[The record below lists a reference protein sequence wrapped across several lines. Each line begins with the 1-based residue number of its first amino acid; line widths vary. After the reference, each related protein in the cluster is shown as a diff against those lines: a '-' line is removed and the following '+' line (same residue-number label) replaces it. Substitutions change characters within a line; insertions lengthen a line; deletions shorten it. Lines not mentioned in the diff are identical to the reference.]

1 MSWGTQLGVNY
12 LVQSGVPFSTIMT
25 MPGPANFFAY
35 GRGDLGRT
43 PSLSQTDLL
52 VQHQIKVP
60 VRQAQLS
67 VGLNINNL
75 FDQATARNFHNQPY
89 RDALSLTAEQ
99 FFAGFDPVAVAAA
112 NSRIRPDPRFRL
124 ATGYQP
130 ARAITLQTKLTF

>member
-1 MSWGTQLGVNY
+1 
-12 LVQSGVPFSTIMT
+12 MT

-60 VRQAQLS
+60 ARQAQLT
-67 VGLNINNL
+67 VGLNIINL
-75 FDQATARNFHNQPY
+75 FDQATARNFHNRPY
-89 RDALSLTAEQ
+89 RDPLSLTAEQ
-99 FFAGFDPVAVAAA
+99 FSPASIRSLWLPPIRASGRIPGFV
-112 NSRIRPDPRFRL
+112 SRPDISR
-124 ATGYQP
+124 

>member
-1 MSWGTQLGVNY
+1 
-12 LVQSGVPFSTIMT
+12 

-43 PSLSQTDLL
+43 PSSSQTDLL

-60 VRQAQLS
+60 GEARLT
-67 VGLNINNL
+67 VGLNVINL
-75 FDQATARNFHNQPY
+75 FDQATAQSFGNRPY

-99 FFAGFDPVAVAAA
+99 FFAGFDPVAVAAG
-112 NSRIRPDPRFRL
+112 NSRIQPDPRFRL
-124 ATGYQP
+124 ASGYQP